1 MYLMH
6 IFQVTRR
13 STDIFFW
20 VMEARVK
27 GGWWPVFSEFSLV
40 AHCGTE
46 IHLLILASN
55 GKPKSCDRRSANGAR
70 KLLQSDTA
78 QTHDASQKR
87 SKIREGNW
95 HQRYIQVCHHITVV
109 ENHSKK
115 SHFTILRAK
124 RATLFATWKFK
135 KFTKFIKFTKK
146 TSNSLKSSDSLISG
160 NSLKSSNSQKSSN
173 SLKSSDSLNHQ
184 TN

>member
-1 MYLMH
+1 MH

-20 VMEARVK
+20 VMEARVSVK

-146 TSNSLKSSDSLISG
+146 LQI
-160 NSLKSSNSQKSSN
+160 
-173 SLKSSDSLNHQ
+173 H
-184 TN
+184 